1 MSKTIIGKP
10 RGIINHNGNDLGI
23 SHSQN
28 PPSDDLSF
36 FVQHY
41 WIVEWDLTDREPHV
55 AQTLPHPNV
64 HLVFEKGKTKISGI
78 HTEKFTRTLEERG
91 EVFGVK
97 FKSGGFFPFLKSPVS
112 EISNKVIDFDSVF
125 GSSPDKLETEIFNK
139 SDKSEKIKV
148 VEDFLRGCLP
158 ERDQLVPYL
167 SDIVE
172 TINSDQSLIKVENVC
187 EKFSVSKR
195 KLERLFSQYVGVTPK
210 WVIKRYRLHEALDQL
225 KNKDY
230 SDLTEL
236 ALSLGYYDQPH
247 FIKDF
252 KMIIGKSPMEYVKG

>member
-10 RGIINHNGNDLGI
+10 RGIINHNGNDLGL

-28 PPSDDLSF
+28 APSSDLSF

-41 WIVEWDLTDREPHV
+41 WIVKWDLTDRDPHI

-64 HLVFEKGKTKISGI
+64 HLIFEKGKTKISGI
-78 HTEKFTRTLEERG
+78 HTAKFTRILEGQG

-112 EISNKVIDFDSVF
+112 EISNKVIDFEPVF
-125 GSSPDKLETEIFNK
+125 GFLPDQLETELLNQ
-139 SDKSEKIKV
+139 SDKSEKIKL
-148 VEDFLRGCLP
+148 VEEFLRHYLP
-158 ERDQLVPYL
+158 VRDELVPYL
-167 SDIVE
+167 ADIVE
-172 TINSDQSLIKVENVC
+172 TINSDNSLLKVEDVC
-187 EKFSVSKR
+187 KKFSVNKR
-195 KLERLFSQYVGVTPK
+195 KLERLFSQYVGATPK

-225 KNKDY
+225 KEKSF
-230 SDLTEL
+230 SDLSEL
-236 ALSLGYYDQPH
+236 ALSLGYFDQAH

-252 KMIIGKSPMEYVKG
+252 KQMIGKSPMEYLKR